1 MFSNF
6 DCGTVKLS
14 LKNKFALVVGTKAG
28 RNTSELFVL
37 FFALFSPGELPP
49 LIEAGVVHSFDVKRL
64 KARKAKSEA
73 EGNKFVLLV
82 LTYKAERN
90 RVTDQPPTARRAGVR
105 QRNTKDGR
113 FYP

>member
-37 FFALFSPGELPP
+37 FFALFSPVKVSRA
-49 LIEAGVVHSFDVKRL
+49 LILR
-64 KARKAKSEA
+64 
-73 EGNKFVLLV
+73 
-82 LTYKAERN
+82 
-90 RVTDQPPTARRAGVR
+90 
-105 QRNTKDGR
+105 
-113 FYP
+113 